1 LLRFFLGLHAVSLC
15 QVLAAT
21 LPAIVNSALL
31 YHYFF
36 APQFDIQVFIKI
48 AGKRI
53 VIPISVRDIQF
64 KCNARCILHMVDVM
78 PCIGGA
84 TVSMLS
90 VPHVD
95 FK

>member
-1 LLRFFLGLHAVSLC
+1 MYLL
-15 QVLAAT
+15 
-21 LPAIVNSALL
+21 LL
-31 YHYFF
+31 
-36 APQFDIQVFIKI
+36 QFDIQVFLRV
-48 AGKRI
+48 AGRRF

>member
-1 LLRFFLGLHAVSLC
+1 LLLRRLL
-15 QVLAAT
+15 
-21 LPAIVNSALL
+21 LPL
-31 YHYFF
+31 
-36 APQFDIQVFIKI
+36 QFDIQVFIRI

-64 KCNARCILHMVDVM
+64 KVIARCILHMVDVM

-84 TVSMLS
+84 TVSLLDK
-90 VPHVD
+90 PHVD